1 MDPRSKHIHL
11 AQMDELTDI
20 GSLENGTRFGDLY
33 PKRRSNLNWRT
44 IDGETLI
51 LNRAEGR
58 LHQLNATA
66 SFVWDCCDGNSNIA
80 EIVGRLAGVYEVDA
94 RTACKDVEEVLFNLR
109 SSKLLE

>member
-1 MDPRSKHIHL
+1 MQTAH
-11 AQMDELTDI
+11 MVELTDV
-20 GSLENGTRFGDLY
+20 GSSESDAKVGDLY

-58 LHQLNATA
+58 LHQLNPTA
-66 SFVWDCCDGNSNIA
+66 SFIWDCCDGNSNI
-80 EIVGRLAGVYEVDA
+80 EKIVNRLAGVYEIDA
-94 RTACKDVEEVLFNLR
+94 MTACKDVENVLFNLR